1 VSRIP
6 VALQLYTVREQ
17 LSQDPAGTIKA
28 VAEIGY
34 QGVEG
39 MPPKGMSTQGFRSLL
54 DDCGLKLLAIGGD
67 PIGNLQGLIDDSRS
81 LGCDT
86 VMLGLGGVVRK
97 HNGDWKKAV
106 ADLAE
111 ACAKGT
117 EAGLILAYHNHAFE
131 YETKVDGVYALD
143 YIFNSIPAGQLEA
156 ELDVYW
162 VKTGGE
168 DPVAYVR
175 KYAGRM
181 RRLHLK
187 DRSAPPADL
196 DCPFAELGQGI
207 LDWDSIFAAA
217 EEAGV
222 QWYVVEQ
229 DRCTRPP
236 LESARMSFEFLK
248 ARGIV

>member
-1 VSRIP
+1 MSKIP

-17 LSQDPAGTIKA
+17 LAKDPVGTIKA
-28 VAEIGY
+28 VAKIGY

-39 MPPKGMSTQGFRSLL
+39 KPPQGMSAQEFRSVL
-54 DDCGLKLLAIGGD
+54 DECGLKLIAIGGD
-67 PIGNLQGLIDDSRS
+67 PISNLPGLIEDSRS
-81 LGCDT
+81 LGTDA

-97 HNGDWKKAV
+97 HNGDWKRAV

-117 EAGLILAYHNHAFE
+117 EAGLVFAYHNHAFE

-143 YIFNSIPAGQLEA
+143 CIFNSIPASQLEA

-168 DPVAYVR
+168 DPVAYIR

-187 DRSAPPADL
+187 DRSAPPADQ

-207 LDWDSIFAAA
+207 LDWDGIFAAA
-217 EEAGV
+217 SEAGV

-236 LESARMSFEFLK
+236 LESARMSFEFLQ
-248 ARGIV
+248 ARGII